1 MSGEPSKETKTA
13 VMKDIILELHRGLTV
28 DAAKE
33 RFENEIGDISSSEI
47 AELEQGLIDE
57 GLSVDEIKQFC
68 NVHALLFQSAL
79 EKAAQEETS
88 PSHPVYLFRLENTE
102 IEKRVA
108 ALREAVEGADR
119 ASWVAWKDGLRA
131 KLMDLKGVETHYE
144 RKEQVLFP
152 YLEKTGF
159 MGPSK
164 VMWGK
169 DNEIRD
175 LFKAALEG
183 LDGLGGPDEAEAYVT
198 TTLSPLLEEVEGMVF
213 KEENILF
220 PTSLEKLDAGDWVE
234 ILKQS
239 DEIGYAFIEKPEET
253 EELIRHLRS
262 ALEEEAVYQDESV
275 VLPSGV
281 LGLDQIMFLL
291 NTLPVDLTFVGSD
304 DTVKYFSE
312 GSERIFH
319 RPRSIIGRKVQNC
332 HPPQSVDVVEKILG
346 SFRDGSRDS
355 YEFWLELGGKFV
367 HIRYFAVRDTK
378 KRYLGTLEVSQDV
391 THIRELEGEKRL
403 IDERDRPESDPV

>member
-1 MSGEPSKETKTA
+1 LFVSGESSRKDKTA
-13 VMKDIILELHRGLTV
+13 ILKDIILDLHGGLPVT
-28 DAAKE
+28 DAKD
-33 RFENEIGDISSSEI
+33 RFEREIGDISSSEI

-79 EKAAQEETS
+79 ERAAQEETS

-102 IEKRVA
+102 IQKRVDA
-108 ALREAVEGADR
+108 IKRTSEGLDGSALAT
-119 ASWVAWKDGLRA
+119 WKDEVRAQLVDLRGI
-131 KLMDLKGVETHYE
+131 DTHYE

-152 YLEKTGF
+152 HLEKVGF

-175 LFKAALEG
+175 LMKAALAG
-183 LDGLGGPDEAEAYVT
+183 LDTLGTQPDAEAYVKAA
-198 TTLSPLLEEVEGMVF
+198 LSPLLEEVEGMIF

-220 PTSLEKLDAGDWVE
+220 PTSLEKLKPADWVE

-239 DEIGYAFIEKPEET
+239 DEVGYVYIEKSAET
-253 EELIRHLRS
+253 EDLIRHLRE
-262 ALEEEAVYQDESV
+262 ALEEEAVHQDGAVS
-275 VLPSGV
+275 LPSGV
-281 LGLDQIMFLL
+281 LALTDLMPLL
-291 NTLPVDLTFVGSD
+291 NTLPVDLTFVGAD

-312 GSERIFH
+312 GKERIFA
-319 RPRSIIGRKVQNC
+319 RPRAIVGRKVQNC
-332 HPPQSVDVVEKILG
+332 HPPQSVDVVEKILD
-346 SFRDGSRDS
+346 SFKNGSRDS
-355 YEFWLELGGKFV
+355 YEFWLEIGGKFI
-367 HIRYFAVRDTK
+367 HIRYFAVRDGK

-391 THIRELEGEKRL
+391 THIRKLEGEKRL
-403 IDERDRPESDPV
+403 LDERD

>member
-13 VMKDIILELHRGLTV
+13 IMKDIILDLHRGLPV
-28 DAAKE
+28 EDAKD
-33 RFENEIGDISSSEI
+33 RFEQEIGDISSSEI
-47 AELEQGLIDE
+47 AELEQSLIEE

-79 EKAAQEETS
+79 EKAAREETS

-108 ALREAVEGADR
+108 ATRGVAEASDRSASGAWRDE
-119 ASWVAWKDGLRA
+119 LRA
-131 KLMDLKGVETHYE
+131 QLIDLKRIETHYE

-152 YLEKTGF
+152 HLEKVGF

-175 LFKAALEG
+175 MFKAALAG
-183 LDGLGGPDEAEAYVT
+183 LEELGGQDEVQAYVT
-198 TTLSPLLEEVEGMVF
+198 DILSPLLEEVEGMVF

-220 PTSLEKLDAGDWVE
+220 PTSLEKLEAADWVE

-239 DEIGYAFIEKPEET
+239 DEIGYVYIEKPEET
-253 EELIRHLRS
+253 EELIQHLRS
-262 ALEEEAVYQDESV
+262 ALKEEAVYQDGAVS
-275 VLPSGV
+275 LPSGV
-281 LGLDQIMFLL
+281 LGLDELMRLL

-304 DTVKYFSE
+304 DTVRYFSE
-312 GSERIFH
+312 GPERIFH

-332 HPPQSVDVVEKILG
+332 HPPQSLDVVESILD
-346 SFRDGSRDS
+346 SFKEGTKDS
-355 YEFWLELGGKFV
+355 YEFWLELGGRFV
-367 HIRYFAVRDTK
+367 HIRYFAVRDSK
-378 KRYLGTLEVSQDV
+378 NRYLGTLEVSQDV
-391 THIRELEGEKRL
+391 THIRGLEGEKRL
-403 IDERDRPESDPV
+403 IDERD